1 MSFRDTVSRAELRV
15 LDLLLEGL
23 PNKAIANR
31 IGVSEYTVKMH
42 VKAMCLRAGTMNRTG
57 LVLAASD
64 GFAMQMAEM
73 RAKNAELV
81 EHNEKL
87 RQLVLTLSGE
97 IKVLERLLVRM
108 NPDAAQ
114 LATSLRRVAA

>member
-1 MSFRDTVSRAELRV
+1 MSFRDKVSRAELRV

-23 PNKAIANR
+23 TNKAIANR
-31 IGVSEYTVKMH
+31 LGVSESTVKMH
-42 VKAMCLRAGTMNRTG
+42 VKSMCLRSGTMNRTG

-73 RAKNAELV
+73 RAKNAEQV

-87 RQLVLTLSGE
+87 RQLVLSLSSE
-97 IKVLERLLVRM
+97 VKVLERLLVRM

-114 LATSLRRVAA
+114 LANGLRRAAA